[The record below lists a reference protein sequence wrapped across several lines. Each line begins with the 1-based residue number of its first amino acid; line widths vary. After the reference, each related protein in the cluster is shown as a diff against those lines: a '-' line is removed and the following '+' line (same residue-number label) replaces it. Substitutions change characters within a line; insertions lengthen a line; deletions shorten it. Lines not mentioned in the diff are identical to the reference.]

1 MKAWVI
7 LIAALCLILV
17 ITQMEDYFGQQYS
30 GGLASEKDHVD
41 YYFVNF
47 ALMET
52 QADGTISQQVSGQ
65 HLTHWKLQQQ
75 STIIAPVISDGVDPQ
90 QRVHMLADT
99 AHMNQQTQQAQLLGN
114 VHSYQA
120 THASKGGFD
129 LYTDHLDYDL
139 KNRVASTDAKVDIIT
154 PSGTIQAVGMN
165 AKLDED
171 LLRFNANVHSTYP
184 VK

>member
-1 MKAWVI
+1 MKAWII

-52 QADGTISQQVSGQ
+52 QADGTISQQVSGK
-65 HLTHWKLQQQ
+65 HLTHWKLQKQ
-75 STIIAPVISDGVDPQ
+75 STIIAPVISDGIDPQ
-90 QRVHMLADT
+90 QRVHTLADT
-99 AHMNQQTQQAQLLGN
+99 AQLNQQTQQARLQGN

-120 THASKGGFD
+120 TYAGQGGFD

-139 KNRVASTDAKVDIIT
+139 KNRVASTDANVNIT
-154 PSGTIQAVGMN
+154 TSSGAIQAVGMN
-165 AKLDED
+165 TKLDED
-171 LLRFNANVHSTYP
+171 LLRFNANVRSTYS